1 MKKKD
6 FSLTFMQVICA
17 ISVVTLHVNNS
28 FWSFD
33 ATARYWF
40 VANIIECVFYFA
52 IPIFF
57 MMTGITLLNYQERYS
72 TKEYFKKRAEKTF
85 LPYIAWSLIGIV
97 FKLAIGRLSYE
108 TLSVQWVANGLLS
121 ASTIIPVYWFFQP
134 LFCTYLCIPLFAA
147 INNDKKKQVADYVVI
162 AGFVIN
168 ILIPFLN
175 NILCLG
181 ITWPYSISVVTGY
194 LFWIWAGYR
203 VYYYPPTKWQKALI
217 YVSAIVGLLIHI
229 IGTYTLS
236 VEIGSIQSLYKGY
249 NNIPCVLYSVGFFVF
264 LRDLAT
270 WIKKSKTIKKIIIYL
285 GNYTF
290 PLYLMHWFILCIRGL
305 IMPIDENNSIYKL
318 VAPFAIFFIVI
329 CITWVFRKIPGLRK
343 IVP

>member
-1 MKKKD
+1 MKKD

-17 ISVVTLHVNNS
+17 ISVVILHVNNS

-40 VANIIECVFYFA
+40 VANVIECVFYFA

-72 TKEYFKKRAEKTF
+72 TKTYFKKRAEKTL

-97 FKLAIGRLSYE
+97 YKLATGLLSHD
-108 TLSVQWVANGLLS
+108 TLSVQWVVNGLLS
-121 ASTIIPVYWFFQP
+121 ASTIIQVYWFFQP
-134 LFCTYLCIPLFAA
+134 LFCAYLCIPLFAA
-147 INNDKKKQVADYVVI
+147 ISNEKKKQVADYVII

-168 ILIPFLN
+168 ICIPFLN
-175 NILCLG
+175 NTLNIG
-181 ITWPYSISVVTGY
+181 ITWPYSISVVAGY

-203 VYYYPPTKWQKALI
+203 VYYYPPTKWQKVLI
-217 YVSAIVGLLIHI
+217 YVSAIAGLLIHI

-236 VEIGSIQSLYKGY
+236 VKMGSIQSLYKGY
-249 NNIPCVLYSVGFFVF
+249 NNIPCVLYSVGIFVF
-264 LRDLAT
+264 LRDMAK
-270 WIKKSKTIKKIIIYL
+270 WIQKSKTIKRIIFFL

-290 PLYLMHWFILCIRGL
+290 PLFLMHWFILYTRKL
-305 IMPIDENNSIYKL
+305 IMSVDENKSIYRL
-318 VAPFAIFFIVI
+318 VAPFAIYLIVI
-329 CITWVFRKIPGLRK
+329 CITWVLRKIPGLRK